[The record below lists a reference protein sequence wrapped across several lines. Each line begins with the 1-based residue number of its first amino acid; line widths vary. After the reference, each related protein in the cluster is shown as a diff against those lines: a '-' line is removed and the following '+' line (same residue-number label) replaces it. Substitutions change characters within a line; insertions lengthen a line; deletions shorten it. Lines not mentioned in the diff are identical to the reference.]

1 VALREYRIQF
11 TGSGTDGES
20 WCSKPRVRAMATA
33 AQAASLVDFGET
45 HVTKGLSRMTKGLM
59 NKGEG
64 SYLHFADGRKMLDF
78 TTGIGVT
85 VLGLSLI

>member
-1 VALREYRIQF
+1 VASRKCRVQF
-11 TGSGTDGES
+11 NGSGTDNGS
-20 WCSKPRVRAMATA
+20 RCSTPRVRAMATA